1 MNVQTYMA
9 GLEEAPPHLAAKAT
23 MKPGHVEELAVK
35 FEVAGPSICPK
46 LDLAWHGT
54 HCLLLCE
61 DHIHAQLSKTSI
73 MLVVIRHE
81 CMQLT
86 CHICRELKGRVYDL
100 LIRRPK
106 TKAQDHKYC
115 DL

>member
-73 MLVVIRHE
+73 MLVVIRHK

-86 CHICRELKGRVYDL
+86 CHIRRSGLMAFSSGDL
-100 LIRRPK
+100 RRTHK
-106 TKAQDHKYC
+106 INKYC